1 MKYSNENLHFI
12 RIKRKLSVGKDNLND
27 SEIRIFVVLDWNHRN
42 HAISMLPCCVRIYY
56 KMQLRSSV
64 ANGAAYPTCLTTVYA
79 LTNILFVGFRK
90 KKRSI
95 TQKERKE
102 RGKWG
107 KILKFFS
114 FSSLQFAAIFWDT
127 RNSHSYFPH
136 LSIMWVYTDSM

>member
-1 MKYSNENLHFI
+1 
-12 RIKRKLSVGKDNLND
+12 
-27 SEIRIFVVLDWNHRN
+27 
-42 HAISMLPCCVRIYY
+42 
-56 KMQLRSSV
+56 MQLRSSV

-107 KILKFFS
+107 KILKFFL
-114 FSSLQFAAIFWDT
+114 FLPYNLPQYFGTQGTLILIF
-127 RNSHSYFPH
+127 HIF
-136 LSIMWVYTDSM
+136 L